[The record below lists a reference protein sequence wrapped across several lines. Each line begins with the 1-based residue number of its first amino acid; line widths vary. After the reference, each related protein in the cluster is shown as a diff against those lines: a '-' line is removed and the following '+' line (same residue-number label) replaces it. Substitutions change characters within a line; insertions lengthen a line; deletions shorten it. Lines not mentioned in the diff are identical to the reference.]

1 MQHDSTL
8 FFPLASRIITCLLGH
23 AFLSLLFRSLY
34 LFAAVVDLLLGLFQL
49 KNFPECI
56 VETGNSCHGVAK
68 CSWGTFFSEIF
79 TSSSKHFRADL
90 KLNSPNH
97 SDLGVNGKIFSC
109 CTLEV
114 I

>member
-56 VETGNSCHGVAK
+56 SRREILATESPSVA
-68 CSWGTFFSEIF
+68 GGHFSLRFSLQVLRIF
-79 TSSSKHFRADL
+79 VQIPSSIDPITLIWVSMESPVAHL
-90 KLNSPNH
+90 K
-97 SDLGVNGKIFSC
+97 
-109 CTLEV
+109 
-114 I
+114 